1 MFPILVFK
9 EGTMLPVIASIARHS
24 TTEACKKNNLRIA
37 TTLPAVSR
45 DGAGITNSE
54 IFRKM
59 LIKWAG
65 R

>member
-1 MFPILVFK
+1 
-9 EGTMLPVIASIARHS
+9 MLPVIASIARHS